1 MNDGICIYGQP
12 TFAQLFAPI
21 FADLSGLF
29 WITGPGSF
37 LLPLSWADQ
46 SEYDATADEFTSGL
60 AAELDRAV
68 VEVSE
73 DKKQYGFF
81 SNADL
86 FPKFAE
92 VVSEDWNA
100 IFGLTVPVDP
110 LAWLKRSYD
119 TQARAAY
126 ILDSPIAVCFLSIDG
141 GCWEF
146 YARDTSLFDKLRQ
159 HLGSLEVGVDPCRL
173 SESNGL

>member
-29 WITGPGSF
+29 WITCPGSF
-37 LLPLSWADQ
+37 VLPLSWADQ
-46 SEYDATADEFTSGL
+46 SEYDEAADEFTSGP
-60 AAELDRAV
+60 AAELYRAV

-73 DKKQYGFF
+73 GKTQYGCF

-92 VVSEDWNA
+92 VVSGDWNA
-100 IFGLTVPVDP
+100 LFGLTVFVDP
-110 LAWLKRSYD
+110 LEWLKRYYD
-119 TQARAAY
+119 TRDRAAY
-126 ILDSPIAVCFLSIDG
+126 ILDSPIAVCFLNIDG
-141 GCWEF
+141 GSWEF
-146 YARDTSLFDKLRQ
+146 YARDRSLFDKLTQ
-159 HLGSLEVGVDPCRL
+159 HLGSLEVRVDPCRL